1 MAAPKKPIQLLPYKS
16 YVHLTSTL
24 EPEKIQQRAAAQN
37 INLVHTGPVGE
48 LEGEHVFEVLTEH
61 RASIAGDSVT
71 GRNQV
76 ESAVTSLK
84 GTEGVKNA
92 KILESRQ
99 RAKR

>member
-1 MAAPKKPIQLLPYKS
+1 M
-16 YVHLTSTL
+16 
-24 EPEKIQQRAAAQN
+24 
-37 INLVHTGPVGE
+37 
-48 LEGEHVFEVLTEH
+48 FEVLTEH

-76 ESAVTSLK
+76 ESAVASLK